1 MHTLAMHAGPKLEV
15 ARRFKVL
22 NLVTLHRHYALLHRH
37 YVLLLCMYT
46 SIKTTESSTHTTKL
60 LIKPQK
66 HVVGMLACLQVYY

>member
-15 ARRFKVL
+15 ARTFKVL
-22 NLVTLHRHYALLHRH
+22 NLVDLHRH

-46 SIKTTESSTHTTKL
+46 SIKTTESRPHTTKL

-66 HVVGMLACLQVYY
+66 HIVGMLACLQVYY